1 MTFRGIG
8 RDISESGLGALVYAD
23 LQVGESVVLYY
34 THPQHAATKFVCRP
48 ASVRRQHGN
57 GYGFEFNNVL
67 PA

>member
-34 THPQHAATKFVCRP
+34 THPQDAATKFVCRP
-48 ASVRRQHGN
+48 HGN
-57 GYGFEFNNVL
+57 GYGFEFHHAP